1 MRERERSLKVK
12 REKTERGDVP
22 GVSGRTGPPS
32 TTLEEQRRKKI
43 KDGPGNRAKRE
54 TEREM
59 TEGEE
64 EEERLK

>member
-32 TTLEEQRRKKI
+32 TTLEEQRRKK
-43 KDGPGNRAKRE
+43 
-54 TEREM
+54 
-59 TEGEE
+59 
-64 EEERLK
+64 

>member
-1 MRERERSLKVK
+1 MREREKPESEK
-12 REKTERGDVP
+12 REDRKRRCAGRLRQNWATEHNPR
-22 GVSGRTGPPS
+22 RTD
-32 TTLEEQRRKKI
+32 EKKI